1 LTGPLYILSAIFLWS
16 SLGIIIRLS
25 GLSIQSLIFYSCLV
39 SVIIQGII
47 IFFKGHKKLMP
58 DMKRLKYP
66 AMLGFVSFLNT
77 FSFFYAYKSTTI
89 ANAVL
94 THYTAPVFVAVLAP
108 FFIKEKITKKI
119 IFVIAVASAGLWI
132 MLKGISL
139 EQGQIVGIMAGL
151 FSGLAYA
158 VIVILARIY
167 SQGFAPVVLSFVTNL
182 VVAVLVLPFVREFPF
197 NALPAVLFVGLVHST
212 IAPILYYRGL
222 RKVTANRAAVL
233 GYLEPVSAIILGAIF
248 LGEYIYWYTIAGG
261 ILIIL
266 SGYLV
271 VRKG

>member
-1 LTGPLYILSAIFLWS
+1 MTGSLYILSAIFLWS

-25 GLSIQSLIFYSCLV
+25 GLSIQALIFYSCLV
-39 SVIIQGII
+39 SVIAQGMII
-47 IFFKGHKKLMP
+47 LFKGYSRLIP
-58 DMKRLKYP
+58 DIKQLRFP
-66 AMLGFVSFLNT
+66 AMLGLVAFLNT
-77 FSFFYAYKSTTI
+77 FSFYYAYKKTTI

-108 FFIKEKITKKI
+108 FLIKEKVTQRI
-119 IFVIAVASAGLWI
+119 IFVIIIASTGLWI

-139 EQGQIVGIMAGL
+139 GEGHTAGIMAGL

-167 SQGFAPVVLSFVTNL
+167 AQGFAPIVLSLVSNL
-182 VVAVLVLPFVREFPF
+182 VIAVMLMPFIREFPF
-197 NALPAVLFVGLVHST
+197 NDLPAVLFMGIVHST

-222 RKVTANRAAVL
+222 QDVTANRAAVL
-233 GYLEPVSAIILGAIF
+233 GYLEPVCAIFLGAIF
-248 LGEYIYWYTIAGG
+248 LNENVYWNTIAGG

-266 SGYLV
+266 SGYLAA
-271 VRKG
+271 RKG

>member
-1 LTGPLYILSAIFLWS
+1 MTGSLYILSAIFLWS
-16 SLGIIIRLS
+16 SLGIIIRLA

-39 SVIIQGII
+39 SVIAQGII
-47 IFFKGHKKLMP
+47 ILFKGHRKLIP
-58 DMKRLKYP
+58 DIKQLRYP
-66 AMLGFVSFLNT
+66 AILGFVALLNT
-77 FSFFYAYKSTTI
+77 FSFYYAYKKTTI

-108 FFIKEKITKKI
+108 FFIKEKITQKI
-119 IFVIAVASAGLWI
+119 IFVIVIASAGLWI
-132 MLKGISL
+132 MLNGISL
-139 EQGQIVGIMAGL
+139 EQGQVAGIMAGL

-167 SQGFAPVVLSFVTNL
+167 SQGFAPIVLSFVSNL
-182 VVAVLVLPFVREFPF
+182 VIAALLLPFIREFPF
-197 NALPAVLFVGLVHST
+197 NDLPAVLFMGIVHST

-222 RKVTANRAAVL
+222 QDVTANRAAVL
-233 GYLEPVSAIILGAIF
+233 GYLEPVCAIFLGAIF
-248 LGEYIYWYTIAGG
+248 LNESIYWNTIAGG

-271 VRKG
+271 VRRG